1 MLTMDA
7 KPFDSEQLL
16 HYYDYFMEKNASMDI
31 LKDFLYNITSM
42 IDREKNFLPGDRI
55 EEIMTT
61 VDTSNTAFAMRF
73 VKMYA
78 DYLGSIAE
86 LMHNIRQTSSMEEEK
101 KVNDILLKLYF
112 TFFDLKDGDL
122 PGMVELIRG
131 YGSITISNSLHMLKI
146 DGAMTTKGLKK
157 KLKGKVHPNIIALL
171 GRLMSRIEDMFVK
184 PDQVNHESLAEVFRL
199 TVITVSLVISY
210 IDIDPFEKLFEEGIL
225 PPFK

>member
-1 MLTMDA
+1 MDA

-16 HYYDYFMEKNASMDI
+16 YYYDYFTEKKASMDI
-31 LKDFLYNITSM
+31 LKDFLYNLTSM
-42 IDREKNFLPGDRI
+42 IDREKNFLPGDMI
-55 EEIMTT
+55 QEIMTT
-61 VDTSNTAFAMRF
+61 VDTGNNAFAMRF

-86 LMHNIRQTSSMEEEK
+86 LLHKIRATSTMEEEK
-101 KVNDILLKLYF
+101 CVNDTLLKLYF
-112 TFFDLKDGDL
+112 TYFDLKDGDL

-131 YGSITISNSLHMLKI
+131 YASITISNSLHMLKVN
-146 DGAMTTKGLKK
+146 GAMTTKSLEK

-171 GRLMSRIEDMFVK
+171 GTLMSRIEDMFVN

-199 TVITVSLVISY
+199 TVIAVSLIQSY

-225 PPFK
+225 PAFTKN